1 MVDNEETRSQYGI
14 CEDVLLYV
22 ESGRLNNHF
31 ADELTARL
39 SGEWKARLFISL
51 TSEQF
56 VRKTLVSQEK
66 DTRLVRMIR
75 NIKKSMGNLDNS
87 QAWHKIF
94 NERLNQKW

>member
-1 MVDNEETRSQYGI
+1 MVDNEETRSQYRI

-22 ESGRLNNHF
+22 DLNNHF
-31 ADELTARL
+31 ADELIARL

-56 VRKTLVSQEK
+56 VRKTLGSQEK

-75 NIKKSMGNLDNS
+75 NIKKSMGTLDNS